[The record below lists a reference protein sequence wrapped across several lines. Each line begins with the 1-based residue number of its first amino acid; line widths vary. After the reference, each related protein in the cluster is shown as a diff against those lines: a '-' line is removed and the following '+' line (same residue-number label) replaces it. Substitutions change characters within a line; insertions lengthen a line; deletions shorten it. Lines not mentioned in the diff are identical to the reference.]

1 MCALVVKLVK
11 AEQDRRLIHFLMWLN
26 EMYIVFRGNILMM
39 NILPSTAQA
48 FAKLTQEEKQREVKP
63 HNHSALDSTSLN
75 VSSSTYNTACT
86 KRGVIIHLEKMQ
98 EQVEI

>member
-1 MCALVVKLVK
+1 
-11 AEQDRRLIHFLMWLN
+11 
-26 EMYIVFRGNILMM
+26 MYIVFRGNILMM

-75 VSSSTYNTACT
+75 VSSSTYNTAGT